1 MEYTILLEVDNHE
14 KGIKFTEKIL
24 RRESV
29 PHHKSA
35 EKELRQSERRR
46 MRNRAFK
53 SRVKSEIKKFLS
65 LLENNDLEGA
75 ERQLRV
81 AQSLLQKGVSKGIY
95 HRNKAGNKIS
105 ELFTKLNQ
113 AKLKTSAQTVA
124 EA

>member
-1 MEYTILLEVDNHE
+1 
-14 KGIKFTEKIL
+14 
-24 RRESV
+24 V

-113 AKLKTSAQTVA
+113 AKLKTSAQTMA